1 MTSPA
6 LLTANQDVVSRRRFE
21 RQRKARQEAEQLLE
35 AKSRELFEANC
46 KLQRQAEGLEQ
57 AVRERTAELETAR
70 EQAEAA
76 NEAKS
81 VFLASMSHE
90 IRTPLNGVLG
100 MATALSD
107 SDLTAEQQ
115 SVLNVITES
124 GNLLLAV
131 INDILDLSKIE
142 SGKMEIEEIGCQL
155 DALIEGL
162 VPQYQLKAREK
173 GLKFEVQ
180 LSPSARRWARTDPT
194 RVRQVVGNLLSNAV
208 KFTEEGH
215 VILRGELCDASSAEA
230 QLRIEVS
237 DSGPG
242 LTQKEQSRLFKPF
255 SQADASVS
263 RNFGGTG
270 LGLAISQRI
279 CNLMGGQIG
288 LTSIKGEGSTFF
300 ASFRVLPEAAPQQ
313 DTETTLKAQ
322 EELIQSRRWR
332 VLVAEDNKTNQLV
345 LRHMLKRFDLDLCI
359 VGNGKEALDRW
370 LAESWDI
377 ILMDVNMPVMD
388 GIASTRAIR
397 EQEEVAGREV
407 TPILAISANAMAH
420 QVAGYL
426 ERGIDGHV
434 AKPVRRAELI
444 TAMARVLR
452 PGSAGA

>member
-1 MTSPA
+1 VTSPA
-6 LLTANQDVVSRRRFE
+6 PLAANQDVVPRRRFE
-21 RQRKARQEAEQLLE
+21 RQRRARLEAEQLLE

-57 AVRERTAELETAR
+57 AVRERTAELEAAR

-100 MATALSD
+100 MATALAD

-115 SVLNVITES
+115 SVLDVITES

-173 GLKFEVQ
+173 GLTFEVQ
-180 LSPSARRWARTDPT
+180 LSPTARRWVRTDPT

-208 KFTEEGH
+208 KFTEAGH
-215 VILRGELCDASSAEA
+215 VIMKVELCDAPDAA
-230 QLRIEVS
+230 ADLRIEVS

-242 LTQKEQSRLFKPF
+242 LSPAEQSRLFKPF

-288 LTSIKGEGSTFF
+288 LSSEKGQGSTFS
-300 ASFRVLPEAAPQQ
+300 ACFRVIPEEAPQQ

-322 EELIQSRRWR
+322 EDLIRSRRWR
-332 VLVAEDNKTNQLV
+332 VLVAEDNKTNQMV
-345 LRHMLKRFDLDLCI
+345 LRHMLKRFELDLCI
-359 VGNGKEALDRW
+359 VGNGKEALERW
-370 LAESWDI
+370 QEETWDI

-388 GIASTRAIR
+388 GIAATRAIR
-397 EQEEVAGREV
+397 EQEGSAGREM

-444 TAMARVLR
+444 TAMARVL
-452 PGSAGA
+452 GSAKTGG